1 MDCVNN
7 VSLLNKIKSCPIL
20 CIMKFYETHFEDYIV
35 SNKKTNL
42 HPKLNKIVDKF
53 PKIVNDIGN
62 IIFYGPEG
70 VGKYTQM
77 LKSIKRYSPSE
88 LKYEKK
94 IIIMFNKRQYF
105 FKISDIHYE
114 IDMSLLGCNS
124 RLLWHDIYMQLID
137 IISTKPY
144 KTGIIVCK
152 YFHTIHNELLD
163 NFYSYMQENNSQCVK
178 LKFFILTEEISFIPD
193 NILNYCEIITVARP
207 SKSSYNKCFKLKL
220 DKNAQLNKI
229 TNMKDLNSV
238 QETQIKSYE
247 FICGK
252 LINIIIN
259 VQDIKF
265 LKFRDCIYEI
275 FIYNLY
281 VTDCVWFILSYLIR
295 QKHINDIDVS
305 RVMVKTYSFF
315 HYYNNNYRPIYHLE
329 GYLFFLI
336 SVIHNFNT

>member
-1 MDCVNN
+1 
-7 VSLLNKIKSCPIL
+7 
-20 CIMKFYETHFEDYIV
+20 MKFYETHFEDYVV
-35 SNKKTNL
+35 SNKKINL
-42 HPKLNKIVDKF
+42 HPKLNKIIDNF
-53 PKIVNDIGN
+53 PKMVNDVGN
-62 IIFYGPEG
+62 VIFYGPEG

-124 RLLWHDIYMQLID
+124 RLLWHDIYTQLID

-163 NFYSYMQENNSQCVK
+163 NFYSYMQENNSHCVK

-207 SKSSYNKCFKLKL
+207 TKSCYNKCFKIKL
-220 DKNAQLNKI
+220 DKNTQLDKI

-259 VQDIKF
+259 IQDIKF

-281 VTDCVWFILSYLIR
+281 VTDCVWFILSHLIK
-295 QKHINDIDVS
+295 QKHIKNVDVS
-305 RVMVKTYSFF
+305 RVMVRTYSFF